1 MNNDIKN
8 ELINNLPF
16 KFSDISLNTF
26 EKKKEKDKDYIHD
39 EDGGHTWGNFSRDKI
54 GNVKKKEK
62 QTKDDNED
70 YSDDNNDN
78 SKKKKK
84 NNNNNSSSDH
94 NNNNSSDH
102 NNNNSSDH
110 NNNNSSDHNNNIF
123 YHNDNNKR
131 LVLLKEKLKY
141 NHYYYAEKL
150 AEKEWEENY
159 DNLKK
164 KSQLFKDVLEKD
176 NEKNF
181 STFNITGNEKICTIK
196 EKTQKKK
203 QNKNQKNLQKKNLKK
218 EHNDIS
224 FNDTYTKYSSSFND
238 FNDISDSLNLK
249 NDIIN
254 NEEEYNLTNS
264 LFQSYPMEHNLPLFK
279 YKKENKQD
287 YDNNVKCREYDEK
300 KVPKEISE
308 EEEGGGENKKKK
320 KKKKKK
326 KNTLD
331 IVHNVINKKI
341 SYDDNVNIPYFE
353 DDDNKTKILGENMSN
368 LFEEDKELDLFSS
381 FKDIFNNHK
390 KKIKLI
396 DYNKILNKSLYD
408 NVENVDSLIAQEKRK
423 KAKKKKKKKRNNYQN
438 SAHNEE
444 NMKQIKNNDNFNNM
458 QSLNEYNEKVR
469 GDFFEKK
476 KTENDVK
483 EIIKNIK
490 MRLGFYSNEESD
502 SHDIKCLEN
511 YDDNDDDDDDNDDD
525 NNNDDDNDNNN
536 GDNNNDDNNNN
547 DNNNNDDNKND
558 IYNNLINEEEE
569 KQNLEKLKD
578 NINIPYTSK
587 ALYKYKEYSKK
598 SVCDD
603 LNKLSDEKETTKNKP
618 NDLELI
624 KKEEKKNDDT
634 FFFISHIDED
644 KNNLL
649 SYDHKGDDN
658 YNDDNYNGEDK
669 NNVLPCDHNDEDL
682 FSLSM
687 SSITF
692 DKRKSL
698 KNMECRKSIECV
710 ENKNKISINYNENN
724 NKNILLYNINV
735 QDENDKL
742 HKNEQK
748 IKQDVYNNKE
758 NDMLINSMSPENKK
772 YIKNIKE
779 NDNLLKNVMKNE
791 IDKKEKS
798 NICICKYIDKY
809 DMENLIDEIK
819 KKKKNDVE
827 IFHNSYSEDV
837 CFYELYKFICSNN
850 IEGNNE
856 NIFDDKN
863 INVENV
869 SSNIHNYMQSIFNN
883 QIKYLDNLISQIFS

>member
-16 KFSDISLNTF
+16 KFSDISLNSF
-26 EKKKEKDKDYIHD
+26 EKKKEKDKDYIPD
-39 EDGGHTWGNFSRDKI
+39 EDGGHTWGDFSRDKI

-62 QTKDDNED
+62 QKKKKDNED

-78 SKKKKK
+78 
-84 NNNNNSSSDH
+84 NNNYSSDH
-94 NNNNSSDH
+94 N
-102 NNNNSSDH
+102 
-110 NNNNSSDHNNNIF
+110 
-123 YHNDNNKR
+123 NNKR

-141 NHYYYAEKL
+141 NHYYYAGKL

-176 NEKNF
+176 KGKNF
-181 STFNITGNEKICTIK
+181 STFNITKNEKICNIK
-196 EKTQKKK
+196 EKAQKKK
-203 QNKNQKNLQKKNLKK
+203 QNKNQKNLKKKNFKK

-224 FNDTYTKYSSSFND
+224 FNDTYTKYSSSLND

-264 LFQSYPMEHNLPLFK
+264 LFQSFPMEQNLPLFK

-300 KVPKEISE
+300 KVPKGIIHEIIEGEE
-308 EEEGGGENKKKK
+308 EEEGENKKK

-353 DDDNKTKILGENMSN
+353 DDDNKTNILGENMSN
-368 LFEEDKELDLFSS
+368 IFEEDKDLDLFSS

-423 KAKKKKKKKRNNYQN
+423 KGKKEERKPQKKKKKKRNNDQN

-469 GDFFEKK
+469 GNFFEKK

-511 YDDNDDDDDDNDDD
+511 DDDNDDDDNNDDDDDNNDDNDDNNDDDDD
-525 NNNDDDNDNNN
+525 NNND
-536 GDNNNDDNNNN
+536 GDDDNNNN
-547 DNNNNDDNKND
+547 NDDDNNKND
-558 IYNNLINEEEE
+558 IYNNLIINEEEE
-569 KQNLEKLKD
+569 KQNLENLKD

-587 ALYKYKEYSKK
+587 ELYTYKEYSKK
-598 SVCDD
+598 LDCND
-603 LNKLSDEKETTKNKP
+603 LNKLSDEKETTKNIS

-624 KKEEKKNDDT
+624 KKEKKKKNDDT
-634 FFFISHIDED
+634 FFFISHNEKD
-644 KNNLL
+644 KNYLFP
-649 SYDHKGDDN
+649 YDHKGDDN
-658 YNDDNYNGEDK
+658 YNDEDKNYLFTYDHICDDNYNDEDK
-669 NNVLPCDHNDEDL
+669 NNLLPCDHICDDNYNDEDL

-692 DKRKSL
+692 DKRKGI
-698 KNMECRKSIECV
+698 KNMECKKSIECV
-710 ENKNKISINYNENN
+710 DDKNKLSINYDENN
-724 NKNILLYNINV
+724 NKNILSYNINV

-742 HKNEQK
+742 YKNEQK
-748 IKQDVYNNKE
+748 IKQDIYNDNE
-758 NDMLINSMSPENKK
+758 NDK
-772 YIKNIKE
+772 
-779 NDNLLKNVMKNE
+779 
-791 IDKKEKS
+791 
-798 NICICKYIDKY
+798 
-809 DMENLIDEIK
+809 
-819 KKKKNDVE
+819 
-827 IFHNSYSEDV
+827 
-837 CFYELYKFICSNN
+837 LYKNA
-850 IEGNNE
+850 
-856 NIFDDKN
+856 KN
-863 INVENV
+863 
-869 SSNIHNYMQSIFNN
+869 
-883 QIKYLDNLISQIFS
+883 KTRYL

>member
-16 KFSDISLNTF
+16 KFSDISLNSF
-26 EKKKEKDKDYIHD
+26 EKKKEKDKDYIPD
-39 EDGGHTWGNFSRDKI
+39 EDGGHTWGDFSRDKI
-54 GNVKKKEK
+54 GNVKKKK
-62 QTKDDNED
+62 KKKKKKDNED

-78 SKKKKK
+78 NNNYSSDHN

-94 NNNNSSDH
+94 N
-102 NNNNSSDH
+102 
-110 NNNNSSDHNNNIF
+110 
-123 YHNDNNKR
+123 NNKR

-141 NHYYYAEKL
+141 NHYYYAGKL

-176 NEKNF
+176 KGKNF
-181 STFNITGNEKICTIK
+181 STFNITKNEKICNIK
-196 EKTQKKK
+196 EKAQKKK
-203 QNKNQKNLQKKNLKK
+203 QNKNQKNLKKKNFKK

-224 FNDTYTKYSSSFND
+224 FNDTYTKYSSSLND

-254 NEEEYNLTNS
+254 NEEEY
-264 LFQSYPMEHNLPLFK
+264 
-279 YKKENKQD
+279 
-287 YDNNVKCREYDEK
+287 
-300 KVPKEISE
+300 
-308 EEEGGGENKKKK
+308 
-320 KKKKKK
+320 KK

-353 DDDNKTKILGENMSN
+353 DDDNKTNILGENMSN
-368 LFEEDKELDLFSS
+368 IFEEDKELDLFSS

-423 KAKKKKKKKRNNYQN
+423 KGKKEERKPQKKKKKKRNNDQN

-469 GDFFEKK
+469 GNFFEKK

-511 YDDNDDDDDDNDDD
+511 DDDNDDDDNNDDNDDNNDDNDDNNDDDD
-525 NNNDDDNDNNN
+525 NNND
-536 GDNNNDDNNNN
+536 GDDDNNNN
-547 DNNNNDDNKND
+547 NDDDNNKND
-558 IYNNLINEEEE
+558 IYNNLIINEEEE
-569 KQNLEKLKD
+569 KQNLENLKD

-587 ALYKYKEYSKK
+587 ELYTYKEYSKK
-598 SVCDD
+598 LDCND
-603 LNKLSDEKETTKNKP
+603 LNKLSDEKETTKNIS

-624 KKEEKKNDDT
+624 KKKKKKKNDDT
-634 FFFISHIDED
+634 FFFISHNEKD
-644 KNNLL
+644 KNYLFP
-649 SYDHKGDDN
+649 YDHKGDDN
-658 YNDDNYNGEDK
+658 YNDEDK
-669 NNVLPCDHNDEDL
+669 NNLLPCDHICDDNYNDEDL

-692 DKRKSL
+692 DKRKGI
-698 KNMECRKSIECV
+698 KNMECKKSIECV
-710 ENKNKISINYNENN
+710 DDKNKLSINYDENN
-724 NKNILLYNINV
+724 NKNILSYNINV

-742 HKNEQK
+742 YKNEQK
-748 IKQDVYNNKE
+748 IKQDIYNDNE
-758 NDMLINSMSPENKK
+758 NDKLYKNESPENTK

-779 NDNLLKNVMKNE
+779 NDKLLKNVMKKEE

-798 NICICKYIDKY
+798 NICICKYID
-809 DMENLIDEIK
+809 N
-819 KKKKNDVE
+819 
-827 IFHNSYSEDV
+827 
-837 CFYELYKFICSNN
+837 NN

-856 NIFDDKN
+856 NIFDDTN

-869 SSNIHNYMQSIFNN
+869 SSNIDNYMQSIFNN